1 MKTHAPHVS
10 HEDEQVKEFRR
21 HPNRAIVYLNSCM
34 QVAFKE
40 NDPELVLT
48 ALATVAKA
56 YGMTHVA
63 KQASLKRESLHR
75 MLSKRGNPEWNSL
88 FRVFKALHL
97 RPKLERSSPRLPH
110 LPS

>member
-1 MKTHAPHVS
+1 MKAQPPYVS
-10 HEDEQVKEFRR
+10 HEDQQVREFRK
-21 HPNRAIVYLNSCM
+21 HPKRAIAYLNSCV
-34 QVAFKE
+34 QVAFEE
-40 NDPELVLT
+40 NDPELVLI

-63 KQASLKRESLHR
+63 KSASLKRESLHR

-88 FRVFKALHL
+88 FRVFKALRL
-97 RPKLERSSPRLPH
+97 RPRLESTQLRPH

>member
-1 MKTHAPHVS
+1 MRTHPPYVS
-10 HEDEQVKEFRR
+10 HDEEQVAEFRK
-21 HPNRAIVYLNSCM
+21 HPKRAIEYLNSCI
-34 QVAFKE
+34 QVAFEE

-63 KQASLKRESLHR
+63 KDAAIKRESLHR
-75 MLSKRGNPEWNSL
+75 MLSKRGNPEWNSM

-97 RPKLERSSPRLPH
+97 RPRLESTGH
-110 LPS
+110 LRAHFSA